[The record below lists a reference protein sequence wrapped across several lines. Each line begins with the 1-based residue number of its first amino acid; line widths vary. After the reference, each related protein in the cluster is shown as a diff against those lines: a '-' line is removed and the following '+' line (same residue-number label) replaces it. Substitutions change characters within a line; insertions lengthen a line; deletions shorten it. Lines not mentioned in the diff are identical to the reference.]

1 MTTIFVLFYKRDI
14 LVKII
19 DLLENKE
26 WSDSE
31 LENMLMEFRYD
42 IADAKT
48 FYLVGKQLIVFII
61 L

>member
-1 MTTIFVLFYKRDI
+1 MM
-14 LVKII
+14 
-19 DLLENKE
+19 ENNN

-48 FYLVGKQLIVFII
+48 FYLVSKQLISITI

>member
-1 MTTIFVLFYKRDI
+1 MFHKRDK

-19 DLLENKE
+19 DLLENNE
-26 WSDSE
+26 MSDNE

-48 FYLVGKQLIVFII
+48 FYLVGKRLIIFTV